1 MIKKKYVDIDKKI
14 KMIRNLLS
22 DLNEDLKEI
31 DKLGKDY
38 KNLELMK
45 DEMFDINIILNDME
59 TINKWSFKD
68 KELNWK

>member
-14 KMIRNLLS
+14 KKIRNLLS

-38 KNLELMK
+38 KNLDLMR
-45 DEMFDINIILNDME
+45 DEMFDINMSLNNME

>member
-1 MIKKKYVDIDKKI
+1 MIKEKYRDIDKKI
-14 KMIRNLLS
+14 NKIRNLLC

-38 KNLELMK
+38 KNLELMR
-45 DEMFDINIILNDME
+45 DEMTDICVALNNME

>member
-14 KMIRNLLS
+14 KKIRNLLS

-38 KNLELMK
+38 KNLDLMR
-45 DEMFDINIILNDME
+45 DEMFDINIALNDME